1 MTTNANEPQPVENRS
16 ARSAASRPRDV
27 LGFVARKI
35 SRGRVGRLPVSGI
48 VAAVALVSLLG
59 AAYAIGNPPNAGATQ
74 AGAADSAYRDAP
86 LATSAAAAP
95 IDLTGQLGGIGNGD
109 SGFSSSS
116 GGTKTTPE
124 LQLTTSLETTQI
136 VKTGSISLEV
146 ADLDKAVAQAQSTV
160 VGLGGYVSQSSR
172 SGSKDDAIAS
182 VTYRLPA
189 AKWDDALSAMRNL
202 AGRVLSEQTDTTDVT
217 TQVIDLDARLDN
229 LKTTETALQSIMA
242 RASAVPDVL
251 AVEQQLSQTQG
262 EIEQLTAER
271 DHLKDQAAM
280 STLSATFS
288 LPGKTVVTQATQEW
302 DLGKQIDQAAA
313 ALVHIGQGLATM
325 AVWAIVVGLPIVV
338 AVLVLMAFLW
348 LVRRLPGRSRR
359 RGATP
364 GSPATP
370 PTPGSPTT
378 SAA

>member
-1 MTTNANEPQPVENRS
+1 MTTNANEPQPVEDRS
-16 ARSAASRPRDV
+16 ARSAASLPRDV
-27 LGFVARKI
+27 LSFVARKI
-35 SRGRVGRLPVSGI
+35 ARGHVGRLPASGI
-48 VAAVALVSLLG
+48 VAALALVSLLG
-59 AAYAIGNPPNAGATQ
+59 AAYAIGNPTS
-74 AGAADSAYRDAP
+74 AGAAQAGPVDSTYRDAR
-86 LATSAAAAP
+86 LATSAPAVP
-95 IDLTGQLGGIGNGD
+95 GDLTSQWGGISTGD

-116 GGTKTTPE
+116 GETKSLAE

-136 VKTGSISLEV
+136 VKTGSMSLEV
-146 ADLDKAVAQAQSTV
+146 SDLDKAVAQAQSTV

-172 SGSKDDAIAS
+172 SGSKDDAVAS
-182 VTYRLPA
+182 VAYRLPA
-189 AKWDDALSAMRNL
+189 ARWDDALTAMRNL

>member
-1 MTTNANEPQPVENRS
+1 MIANANEPQPVEDRN
-16 ARSAASRPRDV
+16 ARSASSLPRDV

-35 SRGRVGRLPVSGI
+35 ARGRVGRVRVSGI

-59 AAYAIGNPPNAGATQ
+59 AAYMIGNPPAAGAPD
-74 AGAADSAYRDAP
+74 AGLRNSAYGAEP
-86 LATSAAAAP
+86 ASTAAP
-95 IDLTGQLGGIGNGD
+95 AAPGDLTDQLGGISNGD
-109 SGFSSSS
+109 SGFSSS
-116 GGTKTTPE
+116 GDATKTLQE

-136 VKTGSISLEV
+136 VKTGSMALEV
-146 ADLDKAVAQAQSTV
+146 SDLDKAVAQAQSAV
-160 VGLGGYVSQSSR
+160 VGLGGYVSESSR
-172 SGSKDDAIAS
+172 SGGKDDAVAS

-189 AKWDDALSAMRNL
+189 ANWDNALTAMRNL
-202 AGRVLSEQTDTTDVT
+202 AGRVVSEQTGTTDVT

-313 ALVHIGQGLATM
+313 ALVHIGQGLATI
-325 AVWAIVVGLPIVV
+325 AVWAVVVGLPIIVG
-338 AVLVLMAFLW
+338 ALVLMALLW
-348 LVRRLPGRSRR
+348 LVRRLTGRSRR

-364 GSPATP
+364 G
-370 PTPGSPTT
+370 TPGVATT
-378 SAA
+378 SEA

>member
-1 MTTNANEPQPVENRS
+1 
-16 ARSAASRPRDV
+16 
-27 LGFVARKI
+27 
-35 SRGRVGRLPVSGI
+35 
-48 VAAVALVSLLG
+48 
-59 AAYAIGNPPNAGATQ
+59 
-74 AGAADSAYRDAP
+74 
-86 LATSAAAAP
+86 
-95 IDLTGQLGGIGNGD
+95 
-109 SGFSSSS
+109 
-116 GGTKTTPE
+116 
-124 LQLTTSLETTQI
+124 
-136 VKTGSISLEV
+136 
-146 ADLDKAVAQAQSTV
+146 
-160 VGLGGYVSQSSR
+160 
-172 SGSKDDAIAS
+172 
-182 VTYRLPA
+182 
-189 AKWDDALSAMRNL
+189 MRNL

-348 LVRRLPGRSRR
+348 LVRRLSGRSRR
-359 RGATP
+359 QGATP

-370 PTPGSPTT
+370 STPGSPTT